1 MAVLAIIIK
10 IIALASYITLALLT
24 IKNNTEIRVRQFFF
38 IYLASMILW
47 QFTSLM
53 VTSSKSPNS
62 AVFWYNLQFSG
73 GGLQSI
79 LFFPLARAFLR
90 IKRQRVWTYSSYLAA
105 LFLIVISILGFAV
118 KEVHLGKAGYYI
130 PKFTS
135 TVYLMSLIIYFF
147 WGFGVFNL
155 IRGLIREKSP
165 LQKNRIRYP
174 LLGALMVM
182 AGAASNFTNLQDYPV
197 DIICNLINAI
207 LIGYAVIRY
216 RLLDIRVALKRGS
229 LYAVAFFVLLGT
241 YILSVISIEHIFK
254 DGFHYTSI
262 WAGGISLLIV
272 IALFLIIIRRK
283 EILNFFSSLSYKEKL
298 NYQNT
303 LENFSRKATSILD
316 TELLIN
322 LFVQTVFET
331 VKANCVTLML
341 FDEERRE
348 YSIREKQC
356 TENFGTEDFV
366 VRENEALV
374 QWMKSNGK
382 PLWKEEMRIDP
393 QYSQLLEASRFVFNR
408 ADASLVVPI
417 IHKEEL
423 TGLLIMGEKIAG
435 DFYNDDDIRFLA
447 TIANLTSTAI
457 ANSLSYMEVE
467 RRLSEQTLL
476 FVLSKTFGTAQSF
489 DTVMNSVLKILIY
502 FLGLDYCVMIC
513 FREEGEYTPFF
524 SSGMSEAVRSEIGR
538 LSMKIN
544 RDHKPI
550 KRNRSGMLLNVEDI
564 FEYRQDLD
572 EENRKILSS
581 SLYAILEQNNELLG
595 LLIMPDWLGR
605 RNVEKGLDILRT
617 IIAIITQGLM
627 MHKTFS
633 DLANMK
639 SYNENII
646 DSINTM
652 GDMLFVFGFDGK
664 ISSVNRAT
672 SNRLGYSEKELIGN
686 AIGVI
691 IQKKESIIKLLKKQR
706 SIKNYETTFITRSGE
721 PVSVL
726 FSSSVIEANSGETE
740 EIVGIARDITDIKES
755 EEKYRALFE
764 EVKDVVFICDLK
776 GRFLDINPSGVE
788 LFDYRSEEEL
798 LQIDMRKELFCDET
812 AYDTFHKKLIK
823 DGYITNHEL
832 LLKNRSGKEVNVI
845 VTANVIRNKADDIT
859 AYRGILKDVTEQRA
873 LQQQLIQA
881 QKMESIGTLAGGVA
895 HDFNNIMCAILG
907 YASIM
912 KMSMKID
919 HPFYNYLDTI
929 ESSANRAAQLT
940 NQLLAFA
947 RAGKPNV
954 KVLNINMI
962 VKETINLIKETFNR
976 SIEIESELEDDP
988 LSIEGDANQI
998 QQIIMNLCVNA
1009 RDAMPDGGKLTI
1021 RTGAAEI
1028 TPEYAES
1035 HLGAKEGDCVRLT
1048 VTDTGIGID
1057 ESIIRRIF
1065 DPFFTTKAPGEGT
1078 GLGLSVVYGVVKNH
1092 EGYIDARSEV
1102 GKGTIFEIFFPAVEG
1117 ARIEEEEVMV
1127 KPQTGNRELILV
1139 IDDEDTIRNLAR
1151 EILEKN
1157 GYRTLLASDGE
1168 EGVELYKTY
1177 REEIK
1182 LVIVDMI
1189 MPKLGGLET
1198 FQGLKATDKSV
1209 KALLSTGYN
1218 HSERVQ
1224 EILDSGVRGFI
1235 KKPYNMN
1242 ELLLQV
1248 RRTIDG

>member
-1 MAVLAIIIK
+1 MTLLAITIK
-10 IIALASYITLALLT
+10 IIALLSYLTLAFLT
-24 IKNNTEIRVRQFFF
+24 VKSNTGSNVRRFFS
-38 IYLASMILW
+38 IYLFGMIFW

-53 VTSSKSPNS
+53 VNFSKDPET
-62 AVFWYNLQFSG
+62 AMFWYNLLLAGF
-73 GGLQSI
+73 GLQSV
-79 LFFPLARAFLR
+79 LYFPFTRAFLN
-90 IKRQRVWTYSSYLAA
+90 IEKQKTLTYISY
-105 LFLIVISILGFAV
+105 FICVVVLIFGLSGLGNESVII
-118 KEVHLGKAGYYI
+118 GKGGYYV
-130 PKFTS
+130 PE
-135 TVYLMSLIIYFF
+135 YNPLLYPLIAIGYFF
-147 WGFGVFNL
+147 WAFGVYNL
-155 IRGLIREKSP
+155 VNAFIKEPSALV
-165 LQKNRIRYP
+165 KNRIKYP
-174 LLGALMVM
+174 LVGAIVVM
-182 AGAASNFTNLQDYPV
+182 FGAASNMTSLQDYPI
-197 DIICNLINAI
+197 DITCNLINAM
-207 LIGYAVIRY
+207 LIGYAVFRY
-216 RLLDIRVALKRGS
+216 KLLDIWVIFKRS
-229 LYAVAFFVLLGT
+229 LIYILTTVLLIGF
-241 YILSVISIEHIFK
+241 YVLCVSVFEHYLAESIE
-254 DGFHYTSI
+254 YYSI
-262 WAGGISLLIV
+262 WSGVISLLLL
-272 IALFLIIIRRK
+272 LFIFSIFFRRNA
-283 EILNFFSSLSYKEKL
+283 IQNFFASLFYRERL
-298 NYQNT
+298 NYQNI
-303 LENFSRKATSILD
+303 LENFSRKANTTLD
-316 TELLIN
+316 LEMLIN
-322 LFVQTVFET
+322 LLVSTMFET
-331 VKANCVTLML
+331 MKVNCAIFML
-341 FDEERRE
+341 LDTGKKKYFIRGDQCIDNSKKDDFSIDENDP
-348 YSIREKQC
+348 I
-356 TENFGTEDFV
+356 
-366 VRENEALV
+366 V
-374 QWMKSNGK
+374 QWVKTYGS
-382 PLWKEEMRIDP
+382 PLWREEMRIDP
-393 QYSQLLEASRFVFNR
+393 QYSQLLTEETFISSKRNI
-408 ADASLVVPI
+408 SMIVPI
-417 IHKEEL
+417 LHKEDL
-423 TGLLIMGEKIAG
+423 IGLLILGEKISG
-435 DFYNDDDIRFLA
+435 ELYNEEDIKFLTTA
-447 TIANLTSTAI
+447 ANLTATAI
-457 ANSLSYMEVE
+457 ANSLAYKEVE

-476 FVLSKTFGTAQSF
+476 FVLSKTFGRSLKIETIV
-489 DTVMNSVLKILIY
+489 DSVLKILVY
-502 FLGLDYCVMIC
+502 FLNLDYCAII
-513 FREEGEYTPFF
+513 RF
-524 SSGMSEAVRSEIGR
+524 SGSESTASVFSQGFSPEVKNEIDR
-538 LSMKIN
+538 
-544 RDHKPI
+544 
-550 KRNRSGMLLNVEDI
+550 LNVRFIREHKHMQLNGSNILLDPGKIFSDRED
-564 FEYRQDLD
+564 LK
-572 EENRKILSS
+572 ENDREVLLS
-581 SLYAILEQNNELLG
+581 SLYAILEQDNEPLG
-595 LLIMPDWLGR
+595 LIVMSDWLGTNEGEER
-605 RNVEKGLDILRT
+605 VDILRT

-633 DLANMK
+633 DLASMK

-652 GDMLFVFGFDGK
+652 GDMLFVFGFDGN
-664 ISSVNRAT
+664 IRSVNRAT

-686 AIGVI
+686 DIGVI
-691 IQKKESIIKLLKKQR
+691 SQKKESFINILKKRR

-726 FSSSVIEANSGETE
+726 FSSSVIEASSGKTE

-755 EEKYRALFE
+755 EEKYRTLFE
-764 EVKDVVFICDLK
+764 EVKDVIFSCDLK
-776 GRFLDINPSGVE
+776 GRFLDINPAGVE
-788 LFDYRSEEEL
+788 LLGFRSEEEL
-798 LQIDMRKELFCDET
+798 LKIDMRKELFCDET

-823 DGYITNHEL
+823 DGYITNCEL
-832 LLKNRSGKEVNVI
+832 CLKNRNGKEVNVI
-845 VTANVIRNKADDIT
+845 VTANVIGNGAGDII

-912 KMSMKID
+912 KMNMKDD

-976 SIEIESELEDDP
+976 SIEIESELEDDI

-1009 RDAMPDGGKLTI
+1009 RDAMPGGGKLTI
-1021 RTGAAEI
+1021 RTDAAEI
-1028 TPEYAES
+1028 TTEYAES

-1048 VTDTGIGID
+1048 VIDTGIGID

-1092 EGYIDARSEV
+1092 EGYIDARSEA
-1102 GKGTIFEIFFPAVEG
+1102 GKGTIFEIFFPAFKGV
-1117 ARIEEEEVMV
+1117 RIEEEEVVV

-1139 IDDEDTIRNLAR
+1139 IDDEETVRNLAR

-1157 GYRTLLASDGE
+1157 GYRTLLASNGE